1 MQNGNE
7 FLKRR
12 YLMGF
17 SATLSSAGD
26 ELTMVIDGR
35 FDFNIHS
42 DFRNAYRDLPASTRY
57 VVDLARASFMDSS
70 AMGMLLLLREHA
82 GEKDANICLQN
93 CNADIRK
100 ILSIS
105 NLDKMFVVE

>member
-1 MQNGNE
+1 
-7 FLKRR
+7 
-12 YLMGF
+12 MGF
-17 SATLSSAGD
+17 KANLSSDGS
-26 ELTMVIDGR
+26 ELVMAIDGR

-42 DFRNAYRDLPASTRY
+42 DFRNAYRDLPATTRFI
-57 VVDLARASFMDSS
+57 VDLSKATFMDSS

-82 GEKDANICLQN
+82 GEKAADIRLKN
-93 CNADIRK
+93 CNADIKK